1 MKSLDAHFLVRAFE
15 SLQVQTRKLRVIEPA
30 VGLVSMQRKVSFPLR
45 TWENNCLRV
54 CRSSVLMCADI
65 LSEPIVR
72 RVLVVKFGTG
82 FNSELW
88 RYETKL
94 HERARHVLGNIVNFK
109 VNKL

>member
-1 MKSLDAHFLVRAFE
+1 
-15 SLQVQTRKLRVIEPA
+15 
-30 VGLVSMQRKVSFPLR
+30 
-45 TWENNCLRV
+45 
-54 CRSSVLMCADI
+54 MCADI